1 MELSEFDF
9 ELPPELIAQHPLEER
24 DASRML
30 VIDRASDTLQ
40 DSRFHDFPEM
50 LRGDELIVLNNARVL
65 PARLFGR
72 RVGIRSEKPGRDSA
86 ARDEHLTT
94 SIEVLLVRELEPD
107 LWETLVRREERSRS
121 ESASFSA
128 TASWK
133 GRWKAGAG
141 MACGL
146 CDSLRE
152 RVFMKRLPDSATSRC
167 RHTSSARMNHW
178 IGSGTRRFMRDR
190 EARWP
195 RRLQGFTSRL
205 KF

>member
-107 LWETLVRREERSRS
+107 LWETLVRPGRKIPVGERIIFGDG
-121 ESASFSA
+121 ELEGQVE
-128 TASWK
+128 
-133 GRWKAGAG
+133 GRGG
-141 MACGL
+141 YGL
-146 CDSLRE
+146 
-152 RVFMKRLPDSATSRC
+152 RL
-167 RHTSSARMNHW
+167 M
-178 IGSGTRRFMRDR
+178 
-190 EARWP
+190 
-195 RRLQGFTSRL
+195 
-205 KF
+205 